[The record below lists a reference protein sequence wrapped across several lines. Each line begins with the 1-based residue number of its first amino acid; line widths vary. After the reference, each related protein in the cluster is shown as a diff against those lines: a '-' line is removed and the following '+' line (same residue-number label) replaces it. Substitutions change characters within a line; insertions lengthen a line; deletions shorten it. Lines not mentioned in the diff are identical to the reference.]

1 MADPRS
7 ERCATDPRGAG
18 SDARRDGTR
27 RDRSAE
33 RGARSAVAGCGVRNA
48 TDPRSAGRAARHSE
62 AGRDEPV
69 GRATRGAGRRIA
81 RDVASRGAPRH
92 AIRRVVRHR
101 RPHDPACRA
110 RNQPGN
116 GQQTAFWHGIGLP
129 TKRTPHRL
137 HQKPRSL
144 RFAIHASPPK
154 HPSACQNAVSWPK
167 SDRIYV
173 RPELTE
179 ASQLAERSPVG
190 AARGNPIDL
199 AYANGGLTE
208 RTRFHGRKSPKSEG

>member
-81 RDVASRGAPRH
+81 RDVASRGAPLH

-101 RPHDPACRA
+101 RPHDQACRA

-116 GQQTAFWHGIGLP
+116 GQQTAFWHGIGPFRLAG
-129 TKRTPHRL
+129 HRIDFIE
-137 HQKPRSL
+137 KPRSL
-144 RFAIHASPPK
+144 RFAIRTSLQ
-154 HPSACQNAVSWPK
+154 SALRRA
-167 SDRIYV
+167 
-173 RPELTE
+173 
-179 ASQLAERSPVG
+179 
-190 AARGNPIDL
+190 
-199 AYANGGLTE
+199 
-208 RTRFHGRKSPKSEG
+208 RTRFCWPFPGRFRAWHARKARPRAALNLPRAGSRGTAPCRRPRTA